1 MRKPRAARV
10 IAALLLGAVGVLA
23 APLTAVA
30 VPPPSLGSSYVLDSV
45 DALTDAEEAAVQSRL
60 VALRE
65 QTGLDM
71 WAVYVPE
78 FTDPP
83 AAADWANETAN
94 KNELGPDQ
102 YVLAVAISGDTFAY
116 YLSGDV
122 DDGVLSAAQLGD
134 IEQTRIEPA
143 LEAGDDA
150 GAAIAAAD
158 GIRAAYGQAG
168 GGEPAPPPTPATPSG
183 PAVGPALIVGMLLLG
198 IAVALVWFW
207 LRRRRQAT
215 GDAPGAPAEAIE
227 NLARRAGS
235 ALVSTDDAIK
245 TSEQELGFAR
255 AQFGDDAA
263 APFTDVLAQA
273 KADLDRAFTIQQQ
286 LDDDVPETP
295 EQQRAGYAEILRLCT
310 SADEALDAKA
320 AAFDELRALEADAP
334 RVLVAA
340 REQHAAAEA
349 ALPAA
354 ENDLTRLRERFT
366 DDALAPVADNTSQA
380 RARLEVSTAQAAAAD
395 AALASGRAG
404 EAAVAIRAAQAAVAQ
419 AETLERAIATL
430 GDDLADAEKR
440 AAALVAEIEGDL
452 VAASRLAD
460 PDGRVAAAA
469 ASARTQLDAARGALG
484 PGRTS
489 PLRAVE
495 TLQQA
500 NATIDAVLGEARDA
514 AERRQRAESR
524 LDAVL
529 AQARAQVSATED
541 FISARRG
548 AVGPTART
556 RLAEAGAALVQA
568 QQLRATD
575 PVTALA
581 TAQRA
586 AQLASDA
593 ASLAQSD
600 VGAFGGMGGLG
611 GLTGGGGSGG
621 GMMGAILGGIAV
633 DALLGGGGRRRGGF
647 GGGGLGSLGGL
658 GGLGGGLGG
667 GRSRSGGGLGGGFS
681 GGGRSR
687 SGGGGGFSGG
697 GRSRAGGGGGR
708 RR

>member
-23 APLTAVA
+23 APLNAVA

-71 WAVYVPE
+71 WAVYVSE

-83 AAADWANETAN
+83 GAADWANETAN
-94 KNELGPDQ
+94 KNELGADQ
-102 YVLAVAISGDTFAY
+102 YVLAVAISGNTFAY

-122 DDGVLSAAQLGD
+122 DDGILSAAQLGD

-150 GAAIAAAD
+150 GAAISAAD
-158 GIRAAYGQAG
+158 GIRAAYAQAG
-168 GGEPAPPPTPATPSG
+168 GGKPAPPPTPAAPAG
-183 PAVGPALIVGMLLLG
+183 PAIGPAILVGVLLLA
-198 IAVALVWFW
+198 IAGVLIWFW
-207 LRRRRQAT
+207 LRRRRPAAQ
-215 GDAPGAPAEAIE
+215 GAPAEAIDD
-227 NLARRAGS
+227 LARRAGS

-263 APFTDVLAQA
+263 APFADVLTRA

-295 EQQRAGYAEILRLCT
+295 EQQRAGYAEIIRLCT

-334 RVLVAA
+334 AALAAA
-340 REQHAAAEA
+340 RERHAAAA
-349 ALPAA
+349 ATLAAA
-354 ENDLTRLRERFT
+354 ESDLARLHERFT
-366 DDALAPVADNTSQA
+366 DDALAPVADNPHQA
-380 RARLEVSTAQAAAAD
+380 RARLELARAQEEAAD
-395 AALASGRAG
+395 AALAAGRAG

-419 AETLERAIATL
+419 AETLERAITTR
-430 GDDLADAEKR
+430 GSDLADAEQR

-452 VAASRLAD
+452 VAASRLTD

-469 ASARTQLDAARGALG
+469 TSARTQLDTVRGALG
-484 PGRTS
+484 AGRTS

-495 TLQQA
+495 VLQQA
-500 NATIDAVLGEARDA
+500 NATIDEVLGAARDA
-514 AERRQRAESR
+514 AERRQRAESQ

-568 QQLRATD
+568 QQLRASD

-586 AQLASDA
+586 AQLANDA
-593 ASLAQSD
+593 ASLAQND
-600 VGAFGGMGGLG
+600 VGAFGGTGGLG
-611 GLTGGGGSGG
+611 GLTGGGGGG

-633 DALLGGGGRRRGGF
+633 DALLGGGRRRGGF
-647 GGGGLGSLGGL
+647 GGGGLGGLGGGL
-658 GGLGGGLGG
+658 GGLGGGAFGG
-667 GRSRSGGGLGGGFS
+667 GRSRSGGGFGGLS
-681 GGGRSR
+681 SGGRSR

>member
-1 MRKPRAARV
+1 MRKPGAARV
-10 IAALLLGAVGVLA
+10 IAALLLGTVGAVA
-23 APLTAVA
+23 APLSAAA
-30 VPPPSLGSSYVLDSV
+30 VPPPTLGSSYVLDTA
-45 DALTDAEEAAVQSRL
+45 DALTDAEEASVQTRL
-60 VALRE
+60 TALRD

-71 WAVYVPE
+71 WVVYVPE
-78 FTDPP
+78 FTDPSG
-83 AAADWANETAN
+83 AADWANETAN
-94 KNELGPDQ
+94 RNELGPDQ

-134 IEQTRIEPA
+134 IEQTRVEPA

-158 GIRAAYGQAG
+158 GIRAAHLQAG
-168 GGEPAPPPTPATPSG
+168 GGQPAPPPAPASSGG
-183 PAVGPALIVGMLLLG
+183 PAIGPAIVVGVLLLA
-198 IAVALVWFW
+198 IAAGLLWFW
-207 LRRRRQAT
+207 LRRRRRT
-215 GDAPGAPAEAIE
+215 PEGAPGGATETVE
-227 NLARRAGS
+227 DLSRRAGS
-235 ALVSTDDAIK
+235 ALVATDDAVK

-263 APFTDVLAQA
+263 APFTEVLARA
-273 KADLDRAFTIQQQ
+273 KADLDRAFAIQQQ
-286 LDDDVPETP
+286 LDDDVPESP
-295 EQQRAGYAEILRLCT
+295 EQRRAGYAEIIRLCT
-310 SADEALDAKA
+310 EADAALDAKT

-334 RVLVAA
+334 GALDTA
-340 REQHAAAEA
+340 RERRTAAGTALAAAES
-349 ALPAA
+349 
-354 ENDLTRLRERFT
+354 DLARLRERFS
-366 DDALAPVADNTSQA
+366 DDALSPVADNPAQA
-380 RARLEVSTAQAAAAD
+380 RTRLELAAAQED
-395 AALASGRAG
+395 AAEKALTSGRAG
-404 EAAVAIRAAQAAVAQ
+404 EAAVAIRAAQAAVSQ
-419 AETLERAIATL
+419 AETLERAISTL
-430 GDDLADAEKR
+430 GTHLADAAQR
-440 AAALVAEIEGDL
+440 ADALLAEIEGDL
-452 VAASRLAD
+452 VAAARLSD
-460 PDGRVAAAA
+460 PDGRIAAAA
-469 ASARTQLDAARGALG
+469 TSARTQLDTARGALG
-484 PGRTS
+484 PGRAS

-500 NATIDAVLGEARDA
+500 NTTIDAVLGEARDA
-514 AERRQRAESR
+514 AERRQRAESQ
-524 LDAVL
+524 LDTVL
-529 AQARAQVSATED
+529 AQARAQISATED

-568 QQLRATD
+568 QQRRATD

-586 AQLASDA
+586 SQLATDA

-600 VGAFGGMGGLG
+600 VGSFGGAGGLG
-611 GLTGGGGSGG
+611 GLSGGGG

-633 DALLGGGGRRRGGF
+633 DALLGGGRRQGGF
-647 GGGGLGSLGGL
+647 GGGGL

-667 GRSRSGGGLGGGFS
+667 LG

-687 SGGGGGFSGG
+687 GGGGFGGLSGGGRARAGGGGGFSGG